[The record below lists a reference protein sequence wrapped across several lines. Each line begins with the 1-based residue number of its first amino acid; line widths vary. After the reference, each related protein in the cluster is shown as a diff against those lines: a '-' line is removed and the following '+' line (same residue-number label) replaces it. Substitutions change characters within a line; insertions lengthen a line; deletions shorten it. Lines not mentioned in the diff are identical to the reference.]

1 MEETR
6 QNPEIFVAVTHS
18 GEKFKAFALKR
29 ADGTNRLYLFV
40 LPLGRSSLWWK
51 HVELNMSGM
60 LTFQNVGLFLGFWK
74 EDPQVTQMM
83 KVRKD
88 EGHQSP

>member
-1 MEETR
+1 MNWCYISKFECRVMEETR

-40 LPLGRSSLWWK
+40 LPLGRSSL
-51 HVELNMSGM
+51 
-60 LTFQNVGLFLGFWK
+60 
-74 EDPQVTQMM
+74 
-83 KVRKD
+83 
-88 EGHQSP
+88 